1 MERFLDAVSNVQHLI
16 FTHSNVAFGS
26 IKPPLTTTSPPRLPK
41 LQHLRIFRTIGTQDG
56 DFIRIIQHAPN
67 IRTLKLD
74 PDLSPE
80 TVPYAHQFAAA
91 LRRCPDLKHVELVR
105 MIVSGEGNA
114 MILDSL
120 TDSKSLYWSVD
131 GFPEQAIRSLMSR
144 HSRTITDLY
153 LSGTTGLT
161 SRMAQTILTGC
172 PMLESLTLNT
182 ISGTDLVRIV
192 EVDQENQDGFEDT
205 HQEIV
210 GEDWV
215 CLGLKELKIEF
226 DLGSKEMNIDR
237 DTPEGEAMFQRQ
249 QQLEQHHAFKQIGR
263 LTHLRS
269 LNISRNESV
278 RNERTL
284 DLRLRSNG
292 GGLEGIIELKDL
304 TFLYF
309 ENTKQEL
316 SKEEIDWMNSH
327 LPELC
332 VLTGRYHSD
341 NSKTSNLEKYFWKLR
356 EA

>member
-1 MERFLDAVSNVQHLI
+1 
-16 FTHSNVAFGS
+16 
-26 IKPPLTTTSPPRLPK
+26 
-41 LQHLRIFRTIGTQDG
+41 
-56 DFIRIIQHAPN
+56 
-67 IRTLKLD
+67 
-74 PDLSPE
+74 
-80 TVPYAHQFAAA
+80 
-91 LRRCPDLKHVELVR
+91 
-105 MIVSGEGNA
+105 
-114 MILDSL
+114 
-120 TDSKSLYWSVD
+120 
-131 GFPEQAIRSLMSR
+131 
-144 HSRTITDLY
+144 
-153 LSGTTGLT
+153 
-161 SRMAQTILTGC
+161 MAQTILTGC

-356 EA
+356 EAR